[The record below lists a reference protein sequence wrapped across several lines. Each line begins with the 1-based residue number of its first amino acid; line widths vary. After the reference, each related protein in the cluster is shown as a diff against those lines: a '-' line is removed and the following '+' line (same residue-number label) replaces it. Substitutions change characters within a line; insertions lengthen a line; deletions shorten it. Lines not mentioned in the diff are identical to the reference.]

1 MFGIQR
7 KRSAIMKLSFSCCG
21 IPCSSS
27 ARLPSERRLDARVS
41 QDEIGPVYDKL
52 SGIYDIW
59 GRLTESR
66 ARSRAIELAA
76 IEDGQNILE
85 VAVGTGLAF
94 CEIVKRNP
102 HGHNVGIDLSNGM
115 LDKARKRLSKLAGAH
130 YVLRTGTAFDVPM
143 ENESVDLLVNNYM
156 FDLIPYADMDKV
168 LKEFERVLKKGGRL
182 ILVNMTE
189 GERPGSNLYDF
200 IYTLSPKAMGGCRGV
215 QLTEKLKQHGFT
227 VEARE
232 YYQQMLFPSE
242 VIAAHK

>member
-1 MFGIQR
+1 
-7 KRSAIMKLSFSCCG
+7 MKLSFSCSG
-21 IPCSSS
+21 ISCSSS
-27 ARLPSERRLDARVS
+27 AHLPSEGKLDARIS
-41 QDEIGPVYDKL
+41 QDEIGLVYDKL

-76 IEDGQNILE
+76 IKDGQNILE

-94 CEIVKRNP
+94 YEIVKRNP

-115 LDKARKRLSKLAGAH
+115 LDKARKRLSKLAGAG
-130 YVLRTGTAFDVPM
+130 YVLRTGTAFDLQM
-143 ENESVDLLVNNYM
+143 ENESIDLLVNNYM
-156 FDLIPYADMDKV
+156 FDLIPYADIDKV
-168 LKEFERVLKKGGRL
+168 LKEFKRVLKKGGRL

-189 GERPGSNLYDF
+189 GERLGSKLYDF
-200 IYTLSPKAMGGCRGV
+200 IYRLSPKAMGGCRGV
-215 QLTEKLKQHGFT
+215 QLTDKLKQHGFT